1 MKINMINN
9 EYIQK
14 LLNKLLDEYSMS
26 EDFLLNLLKTDSI
39 EKVKNYIIYQD
50 ELSKDINNWNKW
62 VNIILQFE
70 YMMETNEDA
79 RVRGILNL
87 LTEVYN
93 INTAFIAKLA
103 NIKEDELLIFINESN
118 SRLNYDIKYKIASVA
133 MNLSLTL
140 RNSELNN

>member
-1 MKINMINN
+1 MVNK
-9 EYIQK
+9 K

-62 VNIILQFE
+62 MNIILQFE

-118 SRLNYDIKYKIASVA
+118 SRLNSDIKYKIASVA
-133 MNLSLTL
+133 MNLSLTF

>member
-1 MKINMINN
+1 MINN

-118 SRLNYDIKYKIASVA
+118 SRLNSDIKYKIASVA

>member
-1 MKINMINN
+1 MINN